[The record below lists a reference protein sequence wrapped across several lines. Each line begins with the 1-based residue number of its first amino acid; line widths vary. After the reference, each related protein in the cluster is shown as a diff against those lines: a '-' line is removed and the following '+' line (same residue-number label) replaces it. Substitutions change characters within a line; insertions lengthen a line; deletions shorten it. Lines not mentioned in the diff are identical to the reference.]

1 MITAKQ
7 VPDMI
12 DEVAA
17 ADLDEGTRNAIT
29 QLHYRFGAALDTNDW
44 DLYRSCLDDPITA
57 HYEGAGLPRV
67 TTSADDWT
75 AFVRAAVE
83 VQQTVHYFTNLMATR
98 TSDGRVACRLNHQS
112 CHRVDTHGAGDSTH
126 VQYGVYRT
134 VAVERDGRWLLAEI
148 HHTVSWSVGNPS
160 LVDSGRPA
168 FRHAYEAVFT
178 PADH

>member
-1 MITAKQ
+1 MTTPNPLPVMIH
-7 VPDMI
+7 D
-12 DEVAA
+12 VAA

-29 QLHYRFGAALDTNDW
+29 ELHYRFGAALDTNDW
-44 DLYRSCLDDPITA
+44 DLYRSCLDDPITV

-67 TTSADDWT
+67 TTAAAAWT
-75 AFVRAAVE
+75 AFVQAAVE

-98 TSDGRVACRLNHQS
+98 ISDDRVACRLNHQS
-112 CHRVDTHGAGDSTH
+112 CHRVNTHGSGDSTH

-134 VAVERDGRWLLAEI
+134 VAVERNGRWLLTEI
-148 HHTVSWSVGNPS
+148 HHTVSWSVGNPD
-160 LVDSGRPA
+160 LVDTSRPA